1 MGIFETRELE
11 NPNLFQSFFKLQ
23 PKRNFLTELGNLLA
37 LNEGDF
43 PGMDLAS
50 IGILEEKYKTSME
63 RSSLEG
69 RKKLFSKYIKHCL
82 VDDHLSQNEL
92 NNLRALQ
99 KILSLSNIVFR
110 DLLEKEAEET
120 LSRVIDRTL
129 KDNKLTEKE
138 NENLERLRKELNY
151 PEEKYLDLYRQ
162 KASVILKGILEEAI
176 SDERL
181 SPDEEDEVKKVAKDI
196 GIDLKFE
203 EATQEMLNRYRLYW
217 QIENGE
223 LPELEPEINLF
234 KGERLYFTTEVNWY
248 EYRRVTQRIQYGG
261 PTMRVKLAKGIY
273 YRAGD
278 LGVKRVTS
286 DELKLIDTG
295 TMYLT
300 SKRVIFMG
308 ERGNKTIR
316 LNHILALEPFTNGVM
331 LQKDKGKSPFL
342 EFSVGTDIFSLMIKR
357 LMSEE

>member
-1 MGIFETRELE
+1 MGVFEIRDLK
-11 NPNLFQSFFKLQ
+11 NPNMFQSFFKLQ
-23 PKRNFLTELGNLLA
+23 PKRNFLTELGNLLS
-37 LNEGDF
+37 LNEVNFSD
-43 PGMDLAS
+43 MDLEP

-63 RSSLEG
+63 RSSLDG

-82 VDDHLSQNEL
+82 VDEHLSQNEMD
-92 NNLRALQ
+92 NLRALQ
-99 KILSLSNIVFR
+99 KILSLSNTAFR

-120 LSRVIDRTL
+120 LSGAIDKAL
-129 KDNKLTEKE
+129 KDRKLADQEHK
-138 NENLERLRKELNY
+138 NLERLREELNY
-151 PEEKYLDLYRQ
+151 PEENFLDLYKQ
-162 KASVILKGILEEAI
+162 KASVILKDILEEAI

-234 KGERLYFTTEVNWY
+234 KGERLHFTTEVNWH

-261 PTMRVKLAKGIY
+261 PTMRVKLARGIY

-316 LNHILALEPFTNGVM
+316 LNRILAFEPFTNGVM